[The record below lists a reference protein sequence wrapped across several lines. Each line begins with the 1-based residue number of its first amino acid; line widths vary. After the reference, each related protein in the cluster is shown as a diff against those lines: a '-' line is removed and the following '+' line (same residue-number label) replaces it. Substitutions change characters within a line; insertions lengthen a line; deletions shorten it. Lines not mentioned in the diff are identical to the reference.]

1 MKQILSQIGLH
12 EHEQRI
18 YLSLLEIG
26 SSSVSNI
33 VDATRLHRPTVYKH
47 LKTLEEKRLIQ
58 IMYVGKRKFFS
69 AVSPERLKVIA
80 ETIPNRVE
88 SLLPELLKKFEY
100 ATGKPK
106 VQWFEGDK
114 VITWIYQDVLDT
126 CKKGDIVYRYES
138 PKDYTEIDAYLP
150 PEYFERFCKKKEVEK
165 YVITNEKTAKT
176 KPRVLERVSKFVPTS
191 FDIFEYDITQII
203 YGDKVAFI
211 DVHNNTGWIV
221 ENSMFAHFQRQL
233 FRLLFKRLD

>member
-1 MKQILSQIGLH
+1 MKYILTQIGLH
-12 EHEQRI
+12 AHEQSI
-18 YLSLLEIG
+18 YLSLLDSG
-26 SSSVSNI
+26 NANVSNI
-33 VDATRLHRPTVYKH
+33 VDQTALHRPTVYKH
-47 LKTLEEKRLIQ
+47 LKTLEEKRLVQ
-58 IMYVGKRKFFS
+58 TMYVGKRKYYC
-69 AVSPERLKVIA
+69 AVSPERLRTIA
-80 ETIPNRVE
+80 ENIPKKIDAVI
-88 SLLPELLKKFEY
+88 PELQKRYEY
-100 ATGKPK
+100 SAGKPK

-114 VITWIYQDVLDT
+114 VITWIYQDVLDA

-150 PEYFERFCKKKEVEK
+150 PEYFERFCKKKEIEK

-176 KPRVLERVSKFVPTS
+176 KPRVLERVSKFVPAS

-211 DVHNNTGWIV
+211 DVQNKTGWIV

-233 FRLLFKRLD
+233 FRLMFKRLD